1 MTSLYARVEAAANQK
16 MLINQGHLVEIPSA
30 QQEAID
36 EVQLALKEHRVQD
49 TAVACCRQVDAW
61 LGRGIWC
68 RLDRANRIAF
78 AGNPDGCELQC
89 VNCSGKSS
97 CQGRAVRL

>member
-36 EVQLALKEHRVQD
+36 EVHLALKEHPCPGH
-49 TAVACCRQVDAW
+49 CCRM
-61 LGRGIWC
+61 LSPG
-68 RLDRANRIAF
+68 
-78 AGNPDGCELQC
+78 
-89 VNCSGKSS
+89 
-97 CQGRAVRL
+97 